1 MPVNATSRCTC
12 ISFVDIGAS
21 LRQTWVPDGYR
32 FWEHSLGIH
41 FGQCGANK
49 PKFTKALCE
58 KRHLAKALPSV
69 HRTNSFLSK
78 PTCHSYLLPH
88 PQLLCKFVNSVNS
101 EAEINVLQIWH
112 VRHMVNAY
120 WFPPGRGLSCVREL
134 RGVLFGF
141 VARLVAAAWTQHL
154 GKVQRKQEMK
164 DNGRLEISQ
173 CGSFHSCHSC
183 FKDFLSLVCCL
194 LLDKV
199 QNLLVESSSSAKLHV
214 SKAVSGKYIPENPEV
229 SMCASTYLFLMMK
242 VLIN

>member
-1 MPVNATSRCTC
+1 
-12 ISFVDIGAS
+12 
-21 LRQTWVPDGYR
+21 
-32 FWEHSLGIH
+32 
-41 FGQCGANK
+41 
-49 PKFTKALCE
+49 
-58 KRHLAKALPSV
+58 
-69 HRTNSFLSK
+69 
-78 PTCHSYLLPH
+78 
-88 PQLLCKFVNSVNS
+88 VNS

-120 WFPPGRGLSCVREL
+120 WLPPGRGLSCVREL

-229 SMCASTYLFLMMK
+229 SMCASTYLFWWWK
-242 VLIN
+242 C

>member
-1 MPVNATSRCTC
+1 MPQVVARVFLLLILAPLCAKLGCPMAIFFENTVLEFTLGNAEPTNQNLQKRFVKKDTSPKLCLASIEQIASCPNQHVTV
-12 ISFVDIGAS
+12 ISSHIPS
-21 LRQTWVPDGYR
+21 C
-32 FWEHSLGIH
+32 
-41 FGQCGANK
+41 FG
-49 PKFTKALCE
+49 
-58 KRHLAKALPSV
+58 
-69 HRTNSFLSK
+69 
-78 PTCHSYLLPH
+78 
-88 PQLLCKFVNSVNS
+88 KFVNSVNS

-120 WFPPGRGLSCVREL
+120 WLPPGRGLSCVREL

-141 VARLVAAAWTQHL
+141 VARLVAAAWTQRL